1 MKSQE
6 DIGSLIKT
14 KLQATEKVSNEAT
27 WERIQHSLEERKQKR
42 RFAFYIKLGSAGL
55 LVLIGVLFIINY
67 SSHSSIN
74 TTVFEEKTTIENV
87 DTKAISIEEKASYEV
102 APDVT
107 AGTDPKNNEENEV
120 QDLKINK
127 KQETPTSKSV
137 VKSTTTQKES
147 NIKEQPSKG
156 KTKNASNVVVI
167 PKEKNPKTTSPSH
180 TTVNTMD
187 IDTIVNRNDVPVTQT
202 TQKVYYYYNSK
213 DGQEMKTT
221 NKKEIDSIIK
231 ANQIKTDSLKTNH

>member
-55 LVLIGVLFIINY
+55 LVLIGVLFMINY
-67 SSHSSIN
+67 NDHPTVN
-74 TTVFEEKTTIENV
+74 TTVSKEKTTIENT
-87 DTKAISIEEKASYEV
+87 DTRAVSTEEKASHEV

-107 AGTDPKNNEENEV
+107 TDTDSKNNEENLV
-120 QDLKINK
+120 QDLQINK

-167 PKEKNPKTTSPSH
+167 PKEKNPKTTSPLH
-180 TTVNTMD
+180 TATKTKVT
-187 IDTIVNRNDVPVTQT
+187 DTIVNRNDVPVTQT

-221 NKKEIDSIIK
+221 NKKEIDSIVK
-231 ANQIKTDSLKTNH
+231 ANQIKTDSLKID